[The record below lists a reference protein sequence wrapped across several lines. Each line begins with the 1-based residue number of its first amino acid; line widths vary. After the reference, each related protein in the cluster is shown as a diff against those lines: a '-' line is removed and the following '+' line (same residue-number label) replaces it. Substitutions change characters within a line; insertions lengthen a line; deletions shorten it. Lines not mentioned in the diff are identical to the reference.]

1 MITAICSLSNNN
13 FVTGSLDTSL
23 KIWDIRT
30 GKILKKLN
38 GHTHA
43 VIMIAELS
51 NLNIVS
57 TSLDKTIIIW
67 SYDGMIINTLEGF
80 DNPVMEVV

>member
-1 MITAICSLSNNN
+1 M
-13 FVTGSLDTSL
+13 TGSLDTSL

-57 TSLDKTIIIW
+57 TSLDKTIVIW